1 MRKKIKRAGG
11 DGMTIA
17 SALMFAPMVMALRIP
32 LMAAEAKPGS
42 KIGAETMKA
51 GAEKA
56 EAVAEGLFAAQLS
69 MAQSASDFW
78 LEAAS
83 GRVPW
88 LFNGIAAERAVHAAL
103 RPASRR
109 VSANFRRLS
118 AKKR

>member
-1 MRKKIKRAGG
+1 MAIAGG
-11 DGMTIA
+11 
-17 SALMFAPMVMALRIP
+17 LMFAPMVIALRLP
-32 LMAAEAKPGS
+32 LLAAEAKAGR
-42 KIGAETMKA
+42 KLGAETMKA

-69 MAQSASDFW
+69 LATSASQFW

-83 GRVPW
+83 GRVPS
-88 LFNGIAAERAVHAAL
+88 LFDGTAAERAMHAAL